1 MPENGPQ
8 TGPSA
13 GVPTPRFAGRRVLVT
28 GGASGIG
35 EATCR
40 LFAAEG
46 ATVTVLDRN
55 DEGAHRV
62 ADAVG
67 GRAVVADVRDAD
79 AVNRAVL
86 DAAEAMG
93 GLTDLVNNAGAGMA
107 KPLIDYTDK
116 EWALLIG
123 VNLTGTFHGIRAAA
137 PIMLEAGGGSIVN
150 NASLTGI
157 RPTRGEGPYSA
168 AKAGVL
174 NLTQTAAVELAPS
187 VRVNAVAPGMVH
199 TPLTDIVVANDD
211 WRSAAE
217 SGTPLGRVGTAE
229 EVAQVIAF
237 LASDAASYVTG
248 QTVVVDGGSV
258 LPSLQSD
265 ALLRAISSSGFGT

>member
-1 MPENGPQ
+1 M
-8 TGPSA
+8 TG
-13 GVPTPRFAGRRVLVT
+13 RFAGRQVLVT
-28 GGASGIG
+28 GGGSGIG

-46 ATVTVLDRN
+46 AAVTVLDRQE
-55 DEGAHRV
+55 DAARRV
-62 ADAVG
+62 AADIG
-67 GRAVVADVRDAD
+67 GSAAIADVRDAE
-79 AVNRAVL
+79 AVTRSVQR
-86 DAAEAMG
+86 AAESMG
-93 GLTDLVNNAGAGMA
+93 GLTDLVNNAGVGTA
-107 KPLIDYTDK
+107 KPLIAYTDK

-137 PIMLEAGGGSIVN
+137 PIMLEAGRGSIVN
-150 NASLTGI
+150 NASLTGV

-174 NLTQTAAVELAPS
+174 NLTQTAALELAPA
-187 VRVNAVAPGMVH
+187 VRVNAVAPGMIH
-199 TPLTDIVVANDD
+199 TPLTDIVVANEA
-211 WRSAAE
+211 WRTAAE
-217 SGTPLGRVGTAE
+217 SGTPAGRVGTAE

-248 QTVVVDGGSV
+248 QTIVVDGGSV

-265 ALLRAISSSGFGT
+265 ALLRAISESGFG